1 MKKLLIA
8 IICLITTV
16 ACRAQEPVIAIDDI
30 MDVFNFKS
38 TIALGDNEEKEAAE
52 LTNMAVNM
60 FTAKGFAHG
69 LTGDGYGGPCVII
82 DGFYKG
88 GVPNKEQYCFAPGD
102 DKDNACVIEMSAC
115 NDGDQ
120 GDYELFVTV
129 ELFTKHAATAF
140 IKQFGQSG
148 FNMVGVPDDD
158 GHCTFT
164 DGTHYIDYSHETGYA
179 NDSYFFIIQ
188 TAARKQRIN

>member
-1 MKKLLIA
+1 MKKLLIS
-8 IICLITTV
+8 IICLITTA
-16 ACRAQEPVIAIDDI
+16 ACGAQETVITIGDIIDIFDY
-30 MDVFNFKS
+30 KS

-52 LTNMAVNM
+52 LTDMAVGV
-60 FTAKGFAHG
+60 FTDKGFVHG

-88 GVPNKEQYCFAPGD
+88 GVPNKELYCFVPGD

-120 GDYELFVTV
+120 GDYELFMTV
-129 ELFTKHAATAF
+129 ELFTKHAAALF
-140 IKQFGQSG
+140 IKQFDQLG
-148 FNMVGVPDDD
+148 FNLEGEPEDD

-164 DGTHYIDYSHETGYA
+164 DGSYYIDYSHETGYA
-179 NDSYFFIIQ
+179 DDSYFFIIQ